1 MYQAKAL
8 GRNSYSFFT
17 PQMNVVI
24 QRRLAIEEQM
34 QGALQRNEFE
44 LYYQPQLDVKNKHV
58 TGAEA
63 LLRWYNPVLG
73 NIPPDEFYSNSRA

>member
-1 MYQAKAL
+1 
-8 GRNSYSFFT
+8 
-17 PQMNVVI
+17 
-24 QRRLAIEEQM
+24 M

-73 NIPPDEFYSNSRA
+73 NIPPDEFIPIAEHNGLIIPIGKFVIKQAL